1 MKAQSKARKKGSD
14 PGSSVTVRPFP
25 PTRGTLAK
33 SPSGIH
39 GLDEIT
45 AGGLPRGRPT
55 LVCGG
60 AGSGKTLFAMEFLV
74 RGIVEHGEPGVF
86 MSFEESEEELAA
98 NVASL
103 GFDLRRLIEKG
114 KLAIDHVRIERNEI
128 EETGEFDLGGL
139 FVRMEHATKTVG
151 AKRVVLDT
159 VESLFATLPNPEVLR
174 SELRR
179 LFRWLK
185 VRGLTAVITGE
196 KGEGTLTRHGLE
208 EYVSDCVIALDHR
221 VNEQISTRRLRVVK
235 YRGSLH
241 GTNEYPFLIDEQGI
255 SVLPITSLGLAHT
268 ASSERISTGIVRLDE
283 MFGGAAYF
291 KGSTVLVSGSAGTG
305 KTSVAAH
312 LVRLAC
318 DRGERVLFFAY
329 EESPAQLARNMRSIG
344 IDLEAYMT
352 KGLLRVHPS
361 RPQAS
366 GLELH
371 LVSAHKSIVEFDPA
385 IVVVDPITNLIN
397 VASLNET
404 RSMLTRLI
412 DFLKMRGT
420 TALFT
425 SLTAGDGSPEQT
437 DVGISSLI
445 DTWIMLETVE
455 SGGERNR
462 LLTIVKSRGMAHSN
476 QKAEYRIGADGI
488 RLVDTYLGPS
498 GVLTGSARLAQE
510 AADQAAAT
518 ARTEALARMEAQRE
532 RKRRALEGHIAA
544 LRNQWEAEDG
554 ELEETIRDV
563 ARQGDCVGEARTEM
577 AGSRLAF
584 DQKTAQAP
592 KAGRTTLEQPRGR
605 RGGKRR

>member
-1 MKAQSKARKKGSD
+1 VRA
-14 PGSSVTVRPFP
+14 VRPAS
-25 PTRGTLAK
+25 GTLVKA
-33 SPSGIH
+33 PSGIH

-45 AGGLPRGRPT
+45 GGGLPRGRPT
-55 LVCGG
+55 LVCGS
-60 AGSGKTLFAMEFLV
+60 AGSGKTLFALEFLV

-86 MSFEESEEELAA
+86 MSFEETEEELAA

-103 GFDLRRLIEKG
+103 GFDLRRLTDEG
-114 KLAIDHVRIERNEI
+114 KLAIDHVRIERDEI

-139 FVRMEHATKTVG
+139 FVRLDCATKSVG

-159 VESLFATLPNPEVLR
+159 VESLFASLPNPAVLR

-185 VRGLTAVITGE
+185 DRGLTAVITGE

-221 VNEQISTRRLRVVK
+221 VAEQISTRRLRVVK
-235 YRGSLH
+235 YRGSVH

-255 SVLPITSLGLAHT
+255 SVLPITSLGLTHA
-268 ASSERISTGIVRLDE
+268 ASRDRISTGIARLDE
-283 MFGGAAYF
+283 MFGGAAYYE
-291 KGSTVLVSGSAGTG
+291 GSTILVSGTSGTG
-305 KTSVAAH
+305 KTSAAVH
-312 LVRLAC
+312 LVRSAC
-318 DRGERVLFFAY
+318 ERGERVLYFAY

-344 IDLEAYMT
+344 FDLEAYME

-361 RPQAS
+361 RPQAN

-371 LVSAHKSIVEFDPA
+371 LLTAHKAIAEFDPA

-397 VASLNET
+397 VASANET
-404 RSMLTRLI
+404 RSMFTRLI

-425 SLTAGDGSPEQT
+425 SLTAGDAGAEQT

-476 QKAEYRIGADGI
+476 QKAEYRISADGI
-488 RLVDTYLGPS
+488 HLADTYLGPS

-510 AADQAAAT
+510 AADLAAAT
-518 ARTEALARMEAQRE
+518 ARTEALARLEAQRE
-532 RKRRALEGHIAA
+532 RNRRALEARIAA
-544 LRNQWEAEDG
+544 LRHRWEAEDA
-554 ELEETIRDV
+554 EVEESIREV
-563 ARQGDCVGEARTEM
+563 TRQGDRAGTGRAEM
-577 AGSRLAF
+577 ATSRLAF
-584 DQKTAQAP
+584 GRETRQAP
-592 KAGRTTLEQPRGR
+592 VAGRTGEEPPRGR
-605 RGGKRR
+605 GGGKRR

>member
-1 MKAQSKARKKGSD
+1 MAKTKRAGTGPGAPVTARA
-14 PGSSVTVRPFP
+14 VRPAS
-25 PTRGTLAK
+25 GTLAK
-33 SPSGIH
+33 TPSGIH

-45 AGGLPRGRPT
+45 GGGLPRGRPT
-55 LVCGG
+55 LVCGSAG
-60 AGSGKTLFAMEFLV
+60 AGKTLFAMEFLV
-74 RGIVEHGEPGVF
+74 RGILEHGEPGVF
-86 MSFEESEEELAA
+86 MSFEETEEELTA

-103 GFDLRRLIEKG
+103 GFDLGRLTAEG

-139 FVRMEHATKTVG
+139 FVRLDSATKSVG
-151 AKRVVLDT
+151 ARRVVLDT
-159 VESLFATLPNPEVLR
+159 VESLFASLPNPAVLR

-185 VRGLTAVITGE
+185 DRGLTAVITGE
-196 KGEGTLTRHGLE
+196 KGEGTLTRHGLD

-221 VNEQISTRRLRVVK
+221 VTEQISTRRLRVVK
-235 YRGSLH
+235 YRGSFH

-255 SVLPITSLGLAHT
+255 SVLPITSLGLTHA
-268 ASSERISTGIVRLDE
+268 ASRERISTGIARLDE
-283 MFGGAAYF
+283 MFGGAAYY
-291 KGSTVLVSGSAGTG
+291 KGSTILLSGPAGTG
-305 KTSVAAH
+305 KTSAAVH
-312 LVRLAC
+312 LVRSAC
-318 DRGERVLFFAY
+318 ERNERVLYFAY

-344 IDLEAYMT
+344 FDLDAYMG

-361 RPQAS
+361 RPQAN

-371 LVSAHKSIVEFDPA
+371 LLTAHKAIAEFDPA
-385 IVVVDPITNLIN
+385 IVVVDPITNLIS
-397 VASLNET
+397 VASANET
-404 RSMLTRLI
+404 RSMFTRLI

-425 SLTAGDGSPEQT
+425 SLTAGDAVAEQT

-476 QKAEYRIGADGI
+476 QKAEYRISADGI
-488 RLVDTYLGPS
+488 HLADTYLGPS

-510 AADQAAAT
+510 AADLAAAT
-518 ARTEALARMEAQRE
+518 ARTEALARLEAQRE
-532 RKRRALEGHIAA
+532 RNRRALEAGIAA
-544 LRNQWEAEDG
+544 LRNRWEAEDA
-554 ELEETIRDV
+554 EVEESIREV
-563 ARQGDCVGEARTEM
+563 TRQGDRAGTGRAEM
-577 AGSRLAF
+577 ATSRLAF
-584 DQKTAQAP
+584 GRETRQAP
-592 KAGRTTLEQPRGR
+592 VAGRSSEEPPRGR

>member
-1 MKAQSKARKKGSD
+1 MRAGND
-14 PGSSVTVRPFP
+14 PGAPVTGRAVRAAS
-25 PTRGTLAK
+25 GTLAK
-33 SPSGIH
+33 TPSGIH

-45 AGGLPRGRPT
+45 GGGLPRGRPT
-55 LVCGG
+55 LVCGSAG
-60 AGSGKTLFAMEFLV
+60 AGKTLFAMEFLV

-86 MSFEESEEELAA
+86 MSFEETEEELAA

-103 GFDLRRLIEKG
+103 GFDLGRLTDEG

-139 FVRMEHATKTVG
+139 FVRLDSATKSVG

-159 VESLFATLPNPEVLR
+159 VESLFASLPNPAVLR

-185 VRGLTAVITGE
+185 DRGLTAVITGE
-196 KGEGTLTRHGLE
+196 KGEGTLTRHGLD

-221 VNEQISTRRLRVVK
+221 VTEQISTRRLRVVK
-235 YRGSLH
+235 YRGSVH

-255 SVLPITSLGLAHT
+255 SVLPITSLGLTHA
-268 ASSERISTGIVRLDE
+268 ASRERISTGIARLDE
-283 MFGGAAYF
+283 MFGGEAYY
-291 KGSTVLVSGSAGTG
+291 KGSTILLSGTAGTG
-305 KTSVAAH
+305 KTSAAVH
-312 LVRLAC
+312 LVRSAC
-318 DRGERVLFFAY
+318 ERDERVLYFAY

-344 IDLEAYMT
+344 FDLESYME

-361 RPQAS
+361 RPQAN

-371 LVSAHKSIVEFDPA
+371 LLTAHKAIAEFDPA
-385 IVVVDPITNLIN
+385 IVVVDPITNLIS
-397 VASLNET
+397 VASANET
-404 RSMLTRLI
+404 RSMFTRLI

-425 SLTAGDGSPEQT
+425 SLTAGDASAEQT

-476 QKAEYRIGADGI
+476 QKAEYRISADGI
-488 RLVDTYLGPS
+488 HLADTYLGPS

-510 AADQAAAT
+510 AADLAAAT
-518 ARTEALARMEAQRE
+518 ARTEALARLEAQRE
-532 RKRRALEGHIAA
+532 RKRRALEAGIAD
-544 LRNQWEAEDG
+544 LRNRWEAEDA
-554 ELEETIRDV
+554 EVEESIREV
-563 ARQGDCVGEARTEM
+563 TRQGDRAGSGRAEM
-577 AGSRLAF
+577 ATSRLAF
-584 DQKTAQAP
+584 GRETRQAP
-592 KAGRTTLEQPRGR
+592 VAGRTGEEPPRGR
-605 RGGKRR
+605 RGGKRK

>member
-1 MKAQSKARKKGSD
+1 MAESKRKKAGSR
-14 PGSSVTVRPFP
+14 PGAAVAAHRFP
-25 PTRGTLAK
+25 RISPTLAK
-33 SPSGIH
+33 TPSGIH

-45 AGGLPRGRPT
+45 GGGLPRGRPT

-60 AGSGKTLFAMEFLV
+60 AGSGKTLFALEFLV
-74 RGIVEHGEPGVF
+74 RGILEHGEPGVF

-98 NVASL
+98 NVVSL
-103 GFDLRRLIEKG
+103 GFDLRRLIGAG
-114 KLAIDHVRIERNEI
+114 KLLIDHVRVERSEI
-128 EETGEFDLGGL
+128 EETGEYDLEGL
-139 FVRMEHATKTVG
+139 FVRLGHATKTVG

-159 VESLFATLPNPEVLR
+159 VESLFAALPNPAVLR

-185 VRGLTAVITGE
+185 VHGFTAVITGE
-196 KGEGTLTRHGLE
+196 RGEGTLTRHGLE

-221 VNEQISTRRLRVVK
+221 VTEQISTRRLRVVK

-255 SVLPITSLGLAHT
+255 SVLPITSLGLGHVAPN
-268 ASSERISTGIVRLDE
+268 ERISTGIARLDE
-283 MFGGAAYF
+283 MFGGAAYYR
-291 KGSTVLVSGSAGTG
+291 GSTVLVSGTAGTG
-305 KTSVAAH
+305 KTTVAAL
-312 LVRLAC
+312 LVRSAC
-318 DRGERVLFFAY
+318 DRGERALYFAY

-344 IDLEAYMT
+344 LDLDAYT
-352 KGLLRVHPS
+352 DEGLLRIHPS
-361 RPQAS
+361 RPQAN

-371 LVSAHKSIVEFDPA
+371 LVTAHTLIADFDPA
-385 IVVVDPITNLIN
+385 IVIVDPVTNLIN
-397 VASLNET
+397 VASVAET

-425 SLTAGDGSPEQT
+425 SLTGGDASPEQT

-510 AADQAAAT
+510 AADQAAT
-518 ARTEALARMEAQRE
+518 TVRTEAFTRLEAQRE

-544 LRNQWEAEDG
+544 LRNEWEAEDA
-554 ELEETIRDV
+554 EMEESIRGL
-563 ARQGDCVGEARTEM
+563 ARQGDRSGEARAEM

-584 DQKTAQAP
+584 GQEAAQAP
-592 KAGRTTLEQPRGR
+592 KAGRSGLKRPPGR
-605 RGGKRR
+605 RGGRRR